1 MNDSIDETGIIESA
15 EQISEGFS
23 KYGFKAGFLKLA
35 ILKLVSQGPMHG
47 YALMKEIERITDGDW
62 KPSPGSIYPALQE
75 LWQTGLITM
84 RVEGRRRIYE
94 ITPKGKLEVTA
105 ALNQVKEV
113 LKYLNRLF
121 EEQNK

>member
-1 MNDSIDETGIIESA
+1 MSDEIDETRLSEDV
-15 EQISEGFS
+15 EQISEAFS
-23 KYGFKAGFLKLA
+23 RYGFKAGFLKLA

-75 LWQTGLITM
+75 LWQTGMITM

-94 ITPKGKLEVTA
+94 ITPKGQQTVMV
-105 ALNQVKEV
+105 ALDHVKEV

-121 EEQNK
+121 EEKNN